1 MYNDGRMNISF
12 QNGSLHV
19 HFKNSSR
26 NTIIGKV
33 KPSCEGY
40 ITFGDNEQK
49 RFKFNEE
56 DKEIAWYGDQAIDK
70 WIRGYFCCII
80 HNLIILLE

>member
-1 MYNDGRMNISF
+1 MYNDERMNISF
-12 QNGSLHV
+12 QNGDLHV
-19 HFKNSSR
+19 HFKNSSHE
-26 NTIIGKV
+26 TIIGKV

-56 DKEIAWYGDQAIDK
+56 DKEIAWNGDQAIDK